1 MKNQYKGL
9 LIMRKENTNKLMFSR
24 VSINRKSALEELYKI
39 LECDTIDIQ
48 ERYINNKIYDFRF
61 DDEYLINGKSQKAEN
76 IRAFATQKDQLIE
89 IIFGNLFICGI
100 ANEKGEETDL
110 NEEDI
115 NNILSA
121 IEYIKNNNDN
131 KNYQALKYSIEEQ

>member
-48 ERYINNKIYDFRF
+48 ERYINNKIYDFIF

-115 NNILSA
+115 NNI
-121 IEYIKNNNDN
+121 
-131 KNYQALKYSIEEQ
+131 